1 MASLDPVRT
10 QPFDNECES
19 TSVLAL
25 LGVER
30 EHGHRET
37 VVYPAIQNVIGTI
50 ASIPY
55 SAFNIV
61 RSFLGAQDAVGAV
74 RDSMAL
80 RLLANALAKERL
92 PIVPSTPDSTNPLRF
107 LPSRM
112 MTTSTSVFPS
122 GRRVRV

>member
-61 RSFLGAQDAVGAV
+61 RSF
-74 RDSMAL
+74 
-80 RLLANALAKERL
+80 
-92 PIVPSTPDSTNPLRF
+92 P
-107 LPSRM
+107 
-112 MTTSTSVFPS
+112 
-122 GRRVRV
+122 RVIRS